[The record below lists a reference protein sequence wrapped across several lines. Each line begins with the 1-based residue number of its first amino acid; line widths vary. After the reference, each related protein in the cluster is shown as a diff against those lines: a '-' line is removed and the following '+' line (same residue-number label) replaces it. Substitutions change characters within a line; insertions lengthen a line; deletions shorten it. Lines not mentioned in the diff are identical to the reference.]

1 MIPEGYELLDKP
13 FRGNDCYKEVEI
25 PEAIII
31 EENQQQRQLLLKK

>member
-13 FRGNDCYKEVEI
+13 FHGNDCYKEVEI

-31 EENQQQRQLLLKK
+31 EENQHQRKLLLKK